1 MGGVLSVMDGGMQTE
16 FCHHCDLKQCGTSR
30 NPHCEFHVHI
40 EGNAKYFL
48 ALYGVTDQEAVDGA
62 TISLVYHPPR
72 GCRQV
77 IDCDEAEDPCTR
89 VALADMPWFPVRAGR
104 MPWFECIKSFA
115 ADMLKMEV
123 GRGRLTVSKPVL
135 KLESA
140 YGFSA

>member
-1 MGGVLSVMDGGMQTE
+1 
-16 FCHHCDLKQCGTSR
+16 
-30 NPHCEFHVHI
+30 
-40 EGNAKYFL
+40 
-48 ALYGVTDQEAVDGA
+48 
-62 TISLVYHPPR
+62 
-72 GCRQV
+72 
-77 IDCDEAEDPCTR
+77 
-89 VALADMPWFPVRAGR
+89 